1 MNLDDFAASMKR
13 QECYQSLRLLDGAW
27 SVIRVDG
34 RGFSKLTERA
44 FEKPYDVRFRDL
56 MHEAG
61 VALVD
66 DFQGVC
72 AYVQSDEISLVL
84 PPDWAL
90 FDRRV
95 EKIVS
100 LTAALASATFSLGL
114 GEVIQFDSRVWV
126 GVDVDAVVN
135 YMRWREADATRCA
148 LNTACY
154 WALRDDGKSARQA
167 TSILSGATIS
177 QKNELLFERGQNF
190 NDFPVWQK
198 RGVLLHWETYQK
210 EGYNPIKEETVLT
223 ERRRIAIDSEIP
235 MKQAF
240 GDRVREIL
248 LEVSKN

>member
-1 MNLDDFAASMKR
+1 MNLDDFAARMKR
-13 QECYQSLRLLDGAW
+13 QECFQSLRLLDGAW

-34 RGFSKLTERA
+34 RGFSRLTERA
-44 FEKPYDVRFRDL
+44 FEKPFDTRFRDL
-56 MHEAG
+56 MHQAAT
-61 VALVD
+61 ALVD
-66 DFQGVC
+66 DFQGAC

-84 PPDWAL
+84 SPGWEL

-100 LTAALASATFSLGL
+100 LTASLASATFSLGL
-114 GEVIQFDSRVWV
+114 GEVIQFDGRAWV
-126 GVDVDAVVN
+126 GANIDAVVD

-154 WALRDDGKSARQA
+154 WTLRGEGKSARQA
-167 TSILSGATIS
+167 TSILAGATIS
-177 QKNELLFERGQNF
+177 EKNELLFARGQNF

-210 EGYNPIKEETVLT
+210 EGFNPVKQEAVWT

-248 LEVSKN
+248 TEVSMN